1 MPLKYKMG
9 IQPFPEVA
17 YGRCSCGIGMISMK
31 YPLEKPLSP
40 AAIRSYHPRT
50 VISLGPIISNPT
62 KTATKAHTSTAP
74 AAASLALP
82 ASG

>member
-9 IQPFPEVA
+9 IQPFPEAA
-17 YGRCSCGIGMISMK
+17 YGRCSCSIGMIPIK
-31 YPLEKPLSP
+31 YALKKHLSP
-40 AAIRSYHPRT
+40 AAIRNYHPRT
-50 VISLGPIISNPT
+50 VISLGPIISSPT
-62 KTATKAHTSTAP
+62 KTATKAHTNTAP